1 MKQKLYFMTML
12 LGAILTLSA
21 CSSDDD
27 NDNKSSSLIGNWY
40 AQGDDEEYDI
50 RFLPNGKIQL
60 ITTEEDNA
68 NRKYRD
74 SGTYQTSGNKVTI
87 TWTKSEYWGRYSESW
102 VTDDEETET
111 IVLKFKIKGNLL
123 YLSKQGENESMVMTR
138 K

>member
-27 NDNKSSSLIGNWY
+27 SDNKSTSLIGNWY

-50 RFLPNGKIQL
+50 RFLANGKIQL
-60 ITTEEDNA
+60 ITSEEGSK
-68 NRKYRD
+68 KYRD
-74 SGTYQTSGNKVTI
+74 SGTYQTNGNKVTI
-87 TWTKSEYWGRYSESW
+87 TWTKSEYWGRYSDSW
-102 VTDDEETET
+102 ITDDEETET
-111 IVLKFKIKGNLL
+111 IVLKFKIKGDHL
-123 YLSKQGENESMVMTR
+123 YLSKQGEDESMVMTR